1 MKPYPKITDEMV
13 SQKDFYNNPANAVL
27 AMENL
32 KDLCFNHVSQD
43 VTAGASG
50 ATVTEYA
57 FVAPTKLQI
66 VKANFLVVTPQEG
79 TGNTP
84 TVKVQVGSDDV
95 AASAAIALSGSAGD
109 VKALVVDQ
117 DKKVIA
123 AGSVIKFAIVN
134 PAGTITT
141 ALKGKFQVEWN
152 AIP

>member
-1 MKPYPKITDEMV
+1 MKPYPKITTEMV
-13 SQKDFYNNPANAVL
+13 SQKDFYNNPANVAS
-27 AMENL
+27 AMEYL
-32 KDLCFNHVSQD
+32 KDLSFNHVSQD

-66 VKANFLVVTPQEG
+66 VEAKFLVVTPQVG

-84 TVKVQVGSDDV
+84 VVKLQVGSDDI

-109 VKALVVDQ
+109 VKPLVVDQ

-123 AGSVIKFAIVN
+123 AGSVIKLAIVN

-141 ALKGKFQVEWN
+141 ALKGKFQFAWN
-152 AIP
+152 SIP